1 MDTLDKAILAELQKD
16 GKLSMQDL
24 ADRVNSS
31 STQCWRRVRQ
41 LQDQGIILGYQAVL
55 DAQEMQLQ
63 AMAYIH
69 IALKDHSEKSVRD
82 FLHIVDTSE
91 QIIECCSITGDHDF
105 MLKVV
110 AHSPAGLERFLM
122 RRLLSTGLVRETRSN
137 FVLRECKT
145 RGALPTEVV

>member
-1 MDTLDKAILAELQKD
+1 MDSLDKSILAELQKD

-41 LQDQGIILGYQAVL
+41 LQDQGVILGYQAVL
-55 DAQEMQLQ
+55 DSGAMGLQ

-69 IALKDHSEKSVRD
+69 IALKDHGEKSVRD
-82 FLHIVDTSE
+82 FLHIVETSE

-122 RRLLSTGLVRETRSN
+122 RRLLATGLVRETRSN
-137 FVLRECKT
+137 FVLRECKS
-145 RGALPTEVV
+145 RGALPSEVV

>member
-1 MDTLDKAILAELQKD
+1 MDSLDKSILAELQKD

-41 LQDQGIILGYQAVL
+41 LQDQGVILGYQAVL
-55 DAQEMQLQ
+55 DSGAMGLQ

-69 IALKDHSEKSVRD
+69 IALKDHGEKSVRD
-82 FLHIVDTSE
+82 FLHIVETSE

-105 MLKVV
+105 MLKVE
-110 AHSPAGLERFLM
+110 AQSPAGLERFLM
-122 RRLLSTGLVRETRSN
+122 KRLLATGLVRETRSN
-137 FVLRECKT
+137 FVLRECKS
-145 RGALPTEVV
+145 RGALPSEVV

>member
-1 MDTLDKAILAELQKD
+1 MDTLDKTILAELQKD

-41 LQDQGIILGYQAVL
+41 LQDSGLILGYQAIL
-55 DAQEMQLQ
+55 DSGAMGLH

-69 IALKDHSEKSVRD
+69 IALKDHSEQQVRD
-82 FLHIVDTSE
+82 FLHIVETND

-110 AHSPAGLERFLM
+110 ARSPAGLERFIM
-122 RRLLSTGLVRETRSN
+122 KRLLSTGLVRETRSN
-137 FVLRECKT
+137 FVLRECKS
-145 RGALPTEVV
+145 RGALPTDVI